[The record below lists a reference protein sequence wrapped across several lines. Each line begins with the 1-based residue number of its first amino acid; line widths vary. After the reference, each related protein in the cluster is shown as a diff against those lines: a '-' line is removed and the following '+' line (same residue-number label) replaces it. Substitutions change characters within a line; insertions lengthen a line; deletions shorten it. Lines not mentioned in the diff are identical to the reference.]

1 MRRENH
7 LEEKR
12 MTSEK
17 QELCTYNNKRYEQ
30 KMRNT
35 SEKKELLLKIEIEW
49 KEGRITYKRG
59 NY

>member
-1 MRRENH
+1 
-7 LEEKR
+7 

-49 KEGRITYKRG
+49 QEGRITYKRG